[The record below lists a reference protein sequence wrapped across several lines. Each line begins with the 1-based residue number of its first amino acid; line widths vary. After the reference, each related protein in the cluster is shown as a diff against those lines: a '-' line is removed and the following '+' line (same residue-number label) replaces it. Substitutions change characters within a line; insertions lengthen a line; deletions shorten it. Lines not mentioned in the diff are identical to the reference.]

1 MPAFALAEPQSSFP
15 AALPST
21 LVHAALIGAAIWASQ
36 ATVAGVRDT
45 PIEVSIAWPDPTRS
59 HPVVSNPAPTL
70 PGAPIVSAPVLP
82 PIPTTDPSQVLPGT
96 LRIDPTIFT
105 PNTPPGVPFVPG
117 GDPGSAAAIF
127 RESEVDEL
135 PALLAAGRL
144 RYPTVLAES
153 GIVGSVTLAFVIDV
167 EGRVEA
173 GAFEV
178 LAATHRGFVAAAE
191 EAVVTSRFR
200 PARKGGVAVRVRV
213 RQTVTFRK

>member
-1 MPAFALAEPQSSFP
+1 MPAFALAEPQSSFV

-21 LVHAALIGAAIWASQ
+21 LVHVALIGAAIWASR
-36 ATVAGVRDT
+36 ATVAAVRHP
-45 PIEVSIAWPDPTRS
+45 PIDVSIAWPTPTTS
-59 HPVVSNPAPTL
+59 HPVVSTPVPAL

-82 PIPTTDPSQVLPGT
+82 TMPVTDPLPSLPGT
-96 LRIDPTIFT
+96 TPIDPTIFT
-105 PNTPPGVPFVPG
+105 PTTPPGAPFVPG

-127 RESEVDEL
+127 REAEVDEL
-135 PALLAAGRL
+135 PTLLAAGRL
-144 RYPTVLAES
+144 RYPAVLAES
-153 GIVGSVTLAFVIDV
+153 GIAGSVTLAFVIDV
-167 EGRVEA
+167 EGKVEA

-178 LAATHRGFVAAAE
+178 LSATHPGFVAAAE